1 MTPLQTLM
9 SEASIFPAIVENL
22 EARELTHGDDA
33 LALARNAVD
42 MTVEVVHRL
51 TRTLECA
58 AVSGSQWWWYARR
71 GGRACV
77 WFPDISTA
85 NYLTYY
91 WAFWIICV
99 THIRKLRADYPCLRD
114 EDVWL
119 DGAAPESGEVT
130 EQLVD
135 LSCRILQSME
145 FLTQD
150 EMKLFG
156 ASSAVLPFQ
165 TAVSF
170 LGDRGDVEARPAI
183 LETVL
188 ETIANRGY
196 LDILNGTPTMSLDG
210 ETVMRSRK

>member
-9 SEASIFPAIVENL
+9 SEASIFPAIVEGL
-22 EARELTHGDDA
+22 EARELAHGDEA

-58 AVSGSQWWWYARR
+58 AVSGSQWWYARR
-71 GGRACV
+71 GCV

-99 THIRKLRADYPCLRD
+99 THIRQLRADYPCLRD
-114 EDVWL
+114 EDVRL
-119 DGAAPESGEVT
+119 DGAAPESGEVS
-130 EQLVD
+130 EQLVN

-196 LDILNGTPTMSLDG
+196 GDILNGTPTMSLDG
-210 ETVMRSRK
+210 GTVMR